1 MKRFLYYFGCTVI
14 MGFVFYLGV
23 KYQIWLEEEGNITF
37 DLMPVLLFSSV
48 FPIFIGMC
56 LRLPKLIV
64 EIKETKQWKFDWIKI
79 VAVGVP
85 SLYITILPILS
96 YYSEVNLLFSREL
109 VMLGNTTL
117 TTTAGIVFGFVLLD
131 SLSK

>member
-23 KYQIWLEEEGNITF
+23 KYQIRLEEKADITF
-37 DLMPVLLFSSV
+37 DLMSVLLFSAV
-48 FPIFIGMC
+48 FPIFIGMS

-64 EIKETKQWKFDWIKI
+64 EIKENKQWKFDWIKI

-85 SLYITILPILS
+85 PYISRYSQYCLTIL
-96 YYSEVNLLFSREL
+96 R
-109 VMLGNTTL
+109 
-117 TTTAGIVFGFVLLD
+117 
-131 SLSK
+131 